1 MGSDA
6 SENGALPTIANRRK
20 FFGNRPILTF
30 QSDLDTLSFMKWLS
44 CLVAACCLA
53 SAQVKTDKACPPPKD
68 WAGLNVFGSDDAEIR
83 PPAPNEQRVVLLGDD
98 VMANAPF
105 HNRGYLNRGI
115 AGQTTPQMLVRFRQD
130 VIRLYPKVVV
140 IEGGLN
146 DIGGVAGP
154 GTEGTITENLA
165 SMTDLAKAHGI
176 RVVIASL
183 SPVCDCV
190 TNQTGRRSVGR
201 IAGINRGLQDF
212 ARQTGSVYLNYYAV
226 LVEPRTRQMKKEFTA
241 DGFLPN
247 AAGYAVMA
255 PLVEKAIA
263 EALAAKAPEGQSK

>member
-1 MGSDA
+1 MRSY
-6 SENGALPTIANRRK
+6 I
-20 FFGNRPILTF
+20 
-30 QSDLDTLSFMKWLS
+30 
-44 CLVAACCLA
+44 
-53 SAQVKTDKACPPPKD
+53 
-68 WAGLNVFGSDDAEIR
+68 
-83 PPAPNEQRVVLLGDD
+83 
-98 VMANAPF
+98 
-105 HNRGYLNRGI
+105 NRGI

-130 VIRLYPKVVV
+130 VIALNPKVVV

-165 SMTDLAKAHGI
+165 SMMDLAKAHDI

-201 IAGINRGLQDF
+201 IAAINHGLQDF
-212 ARQTGSVYLNYYAV
+212 ARQTGAVYLNYYTP
-226 LVEPRTRQMKKEFTA
+226 LVEARTRQMKKEFTD

-247 AAGYAVMA
+247 AAGYAVIT
-255 PLVEKAIA
+255 PLVEKAVA
-263 EALAAKAPEGQSK
+263 EALAAKAPEGQLK

>member
-1 MGSDA
+1 M
-6 SENGALPTIANRRK
+6 
-20 FFGNRPILTF
+20 
-30 QSDLDTLSFMKWLS
+30 
-44 CLVAACCLA
+44 AACCLA
-53 SAQVKTDKACPPPKD
+53 GLTSAQVKTDKGCAPVTD

-105 HNRGYLNRGI
+105 HKAGYINRGI

-130 VIRLYPKVVV
+130 VIALHPKVVV

-154 GTEGTITENLA
+154 GTEGTITENLTT
-165 SMTDLAKAHGI
+165 MIELAKVHGI

-201 IAGINRGLQDF
+201 IAAINHGLQDF
-212 ARQTGSVYLNYYAV
+212 ARGMGAVYLNYYTT
-226 LVEPRTRQMKKEFTA
+226 LVEPRTRQMKREFTT

-247 AAGYAVMA
+247 AAGYAVIA
-255 PLVEKAIA
+255 PLLEKAIA
-263 EALAAKAPEGQSK
+263 EALAAKAPEGESK

>member
-1 MGSDA
+1 VLLKA
-6 SENGALPTIANRRK
+6 QHLRA
-20 FFGNRPILTF
+20 ILTF

-44 CLVAACCLA
+44 CLMAVCCLA
-53 SAQVKTDKACPPPKD
+53 AAAQVNAAQVKTDKDCPAPTD

-98 VMANAPF
+98 VMASAPF
-105 HNRGYLNRGI
+105 PNRGYINRGI

-130 VIRLYPKVVV
+130 VIALNPKVVV

-154 GTEGTITENLA
+154 GTGGTITENLA
-165 SMTDLAKAHGI
+165 SMIDLAKAHGI

-201 IAGINRGLQDF
+201 IAAISRDLQDF
-212 ARQTGSVYLNYYAV
+212 ARQTGSVYLNYYAA
-226 LVEPRTRQMKKEFTA
+226 LVEPRTRQMKKEFTT

-247 AAGYAVMA
+247 ARGYAVIA

-263 EALAAKAPEGQSK
+263 EALAMKAPEGQSK

>member
-1 MGSDA
+1 
-6 SENGALPTIANRRK
+6 
-20 FFGNRPILTF
+20 
-30 QSDLDTLSFMKWLS
+30 MKWLS
-44 CLVAACCLA
+44 WSLMAACCLAA
-53 SAQVKTDKACPPPKD
+53 SAQVKTDKNCPPATD
-68 WAGLNVFGSDDAEIR
+68 WAGLNVYGSDDSEVAA
-83 PPAPNEQRVVLLGDD
+83 PAPNEQRVVFIGDD
-98 VMANAPF
+98 IIASAVF
-105 HNRGYLNRGI
+105 HNRAYINRGI

-130 VIRLYPKVVV
+130 VIALHPKVVV

-190 TNQTGRRSVGR
+190 TNETGRRSVGR
-201 IAGINRGLQDF
+201 IAAINHGLQDF
-212 ARQTGSVYLNYYAV
+212 ARETGSVYLNYYSV
-226 LVEPRTRQMKKEFTA
+226 LVEPRTRQMKRTLTD

-247 AAGYAVMA
+247 AAGYALIA
-255 PLVEKAIA
+255 PLVEKAVA
-263 EALAAKAPEGQSK
+263 DALQAK

>member
-1 MGSDA
+1 
-6 SENGALPTIANRRK
+6 
-20 FFGNRPILTF
+20 
-30 QSDLDTLSFMKWLS
+30 MKWLS
-44 CLVAACCLA
+44 CLMAACCLTA
-53 SAQVKTDKACPPPKD
+53 SAQVKTDKNCPAPTD
-68 WAGLNVFGSDDAEIR
+68 WAGLNVFGSDDTEIA

-98 VMANAPF
+98 VMANATFP
-105 HNRGYLNRGI
+105 NRGYINRGI

-130 VIRLYPKVVV
+130 VIALHPKVVV
-140 IEGGLN
+140 LEGGLN

-165 SMTDLAKAHGI
+165 SMTELAKAHGI

-190 TNQTGRRSVGR
+190 TNQTGRRSIGR
-201 IAGINRGLQDF
+201 IAAINRGLQDF
-212 ARQTGSVYLNYYAV
+212 ARQTGSVYVNYYAA
-226 LVEPRTRQMKKEFTA
+226 LVEPRTRQMKKEFTT

-247 AAGYAVMA
+247 AAGYAVIA

-263 EALAAKAPEGQSK
+263 EALAAKAPEGQPK

>member
-1 MGSDA
+1 M
-6 SENGALPTIANRRK
+6 
-20 FFGNRPILTF
+20 
-30 QSDLDTLSFMKWLS
+30 
-44 CLVAACCLA
+44 AACCLA
-53 SAQVKTDKACPPPKD
+53 AAAQVNAAQAKTDKDCPAPTD

-98 VMANAPF
+98 VMASAPF
-105 HNRGYLNRGI
+105 SNRGYINRGI

-130 VIRLYPKVVV
+130 VIALNPKVVL

-154 GTEGTITENLA
+154 GTGGTITENLA
-165 SMTDLAKAHGI
+165 SMIDLAKAHGI

-183 SPVCDCV
+183 SPVCDCI

-201 IAGINRGLQDF
+201 IAAINRDLQDF
-212 ARQTGSVYLNYYAV
+212 ARQTGSVYLNYYAA
-226 LVEPRTRQMKKEFTA
+226 LVEPRTRQMKKEFTT

-247 AAGYAVMA
+247 ARGYAVMA

-263 EALAAKAPEGQSK
+263 EAFATKAPEGQLK

>member
-1 MGSDA
+1 
-6 SENGALPTIANRRK
+6 
-20 FFGNRPILTF
+20 
-30 QSDLDTLSFMKWLS
+30 MKWLS
-44 CLVAACCLA
+44 CLLAACCLA
-53 SAQVKTDKACPPPKD
+53 ALTQVKAAQIETDKDCPPPKD
-68 WAGLNVFGSDDAEIR
+68 WAGLNVFGSDDSEIA

-98 VMANAPF
+98 VVASATF
-105 HNRGYLNRGI
+105 HNHAYINRGI

-130 VIRLYPKVVV
+130 VIALHPKVVV

-146 DIGGVAGP
+146 DIGNVAGP

-190 TNQTGRRSVGR
+190 TNQTGRRSIGR
-201 IAGINRGLQDF
+201 IAGINRGLEDF
-212 ARQTGSVYLNYYAV
+212 ARRTGSVYLNYYAA
-226 LVEPRTRQMKKEFTA
+226 LVEPRTRQMKKEFTT

-247 AAGYAVMA
+247 AAGYAVIA
-255 PLVEKAIA
+255 PLVEKAVAKAI
-263 EALAAKAPEGQSK
+263 AAKVPEGEIR

>member
-1 MGSDA
+1 
-6 SENGALPTIANRRK
+6 
-20 FFGNRPILTF
+20 
-30 QSDLDTLSFMKWLS
+30 MKRLS
-44 CLVAACCLA
+44 CLMAACCLA
-53 SAQVKTDKACPPPKD
+53 ATAAAQVKTDKGCPPPTD

-83 PPAPNEQRVVLLGDD
+83 PPEPNEQRVVLLGDD
-98 VMANAPF
+98 VMANATFP
-105 HNRGYLNRGI
+105 NRGYINRGI

-130 VIRLYPKVVV
+130 VIALHPKVVV

-183 SPVCDCV
+183 SPVCDCI

-201 IAGINRGLQDF
+201 IAAINRGLAEF
-212 ARQTGSVYLNYYAV
+212 ARQTGAIYLNYYAV
-226 LVEPRTRQMKKEFTA
+226 LVEPRTRQTKREFTT

-247 AAGYAVMA
+247 ARGYAVIA
-255 PLVEKAIA
+255 PLVEKAVA
-263 EALAAKAPEGQSK
+263 EAIAAKAPEGK

>member
-1 MGSDA
+1 MSFEVF
-6 SENGALPTIANRRK
+6 SAL
-20 FFGNRPILTF
+20 FLTF
-30 QSDLDTLSFMKWLS
+30 QSVTDTLSCMKCLS
-44 CLVAACCLA
+44 CFLAACCLA
-53 SAQVKTDKACPPPKD
+53 ATAAAAQVKTDQGCPAPTD
-68 WAGLNVFGSDDAEIR
+68 WAGLNVFGSDDSEVRA
-83 PPAPNEQRVVLLGDD
+83 PAPNEQRVVLLGDD
-98 VMANAPF
+98 VMANATFPG
-105 HNRGYLNRGI
+105 RGYINRGI

-130 VIRLYPKVVV
+130 VIALNPKVVV

-165 SMTDLAKAHGI
+165 SMTDLAKAHDI

-190 TNQTGRRSVGR
+190 TNQTGRRSIGR
-201 IAGINRGLQDF
+201 IAAINHGLQDF
-212 ARQTGSVYLNYYAV
+212 ARQTGSVYLNYYTA
-226 LVEPRTRQMKKEFTA
+226 LVDPRTRQMKKEFTT

-247 AAGYAVMA
+247 ARGYAVIA

-263 EALAAKAPEGQSK
+263 EALAAKAPEGKSK